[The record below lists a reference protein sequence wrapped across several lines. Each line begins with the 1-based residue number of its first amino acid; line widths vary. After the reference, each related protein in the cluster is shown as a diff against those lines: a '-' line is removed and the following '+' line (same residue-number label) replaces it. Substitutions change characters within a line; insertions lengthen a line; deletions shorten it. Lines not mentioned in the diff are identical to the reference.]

1 MFAKF
6 ATHGIFKRPLLG
18 AAFLFFKSETN
29 MNAASLATIL
39 AVILT
44 FVVEAVALNPSATQA
59 GTAADGMFHT
69 DVTKLDP
76 QLADSYSS
84 WLKRIEN
91 FADRAFIS
99 CVKLR
104 RDSGEVPKAK
114 IGVSVAIDL
123 ALDTAKCEVQRELV
137 LAGIDQDSSGRQ
149 CQELEKSLRQA
160 TSALKP
166 TDKRCAMVEIKR
178 FNFETDAMKAK
189 IGKMAGMPPG
199 K

>member
-1 MFAKF
+1 
-6 ATHGIFKRPLLG
+6 
-18 AAFLFFKSETN
+18 
-29 MNAASLATIL
+29 MNAASLATTL

-44 FVVEAVALNPSATQA
+44 FVVEAVALNPSVTQA

-76 QLADSYSS
+76 QLADSYGS

-137 LAGIDQDSSGRQ
+137 LAGIDQESSGRQ
-149 CQELEKSLRQA
+149 CQELEKSLRHA

-189 IGKMAGMPPG
+189 IRKMAGMPPG